1 MKKYGKTIGL
11 LAVLILLVA
20 GAGIAYTALKD
31 QVDAPSALGQMT
43 QTADG
48 SEEGRDDT
56 AEESD
61 AVEDGTAED
70 GGAVGED
77 STAEEGGAVEGD
89 DTAEADSAEKDGAAD
104 GSETAEAGQ
113 DADSGTDAE
122 ADDTSSQRQQAVDFT
137 VFDAEGQEVKLSDFF
152 GKPVV
157 VNFWATWCGYCKQE
171 MPDFQ
176 EVYEE
181 YKDQVH
187 FLMIQSTDGSRETKE
202 MGEAYIQEEGY
213 SFPVYYDE
221 NREAVY
227 VYSVYSLPTTILLD
241 AEGRVA
247 AYNPGLVEKEPL
259 TAAIETLLEEQESG

>member
-1 MKKYGKTIGL
+1 M
-11 LAVLILLVA
+11 
-20 GAGIAYTALKD
+20 
-31 QVDAPSALGQMT
+31 
-43 QTADG
+43 
-48 SEEGRDDT
+48 
-56 AEESD
+56 
-61 AVEDGTAED
+61 
-70 GGAVGED
+70 
-77 STAEEGGAVEGD
+77 
-89 DTAEADSAEKDGAAD
+89 
-104 GSETAEAGQ
+104 
-113 DADSGTDAE
+113 E
-122 ADDTSSQRQQAVDFT
+122 ADDASSQRQQAVDFT

>member
-31 QVDAPSALGQMT
+31 QVDAPSALDQMT

-61 AVEDGTAED
+61 AV
-70 GGAVGED
+70 ED

-122 ADDTSSQRQQAVDFT
+122 AGDTSSQRQQAVDFT

>member
-31 QVDAPSALGQMT
+31 QVDAPSALDQMT

-61 AVEDGTAED
+61 AVEDGTAEE
-70 GGAVGED
+70 GGAVEED
-77 STAEEGGAVEGD
+77 STAEE
-89 DTAEADSAEKDGAAD
+89 DGVV
-104 GSETAEAGQ
+104 
-113 DADSGTDAE
+113 E
-122 ADDTSSQRQQAVDFT
+122 ADDASSQRQQAVDFT

>member
-31 QVDAPSALGQMT
+31 QVDAPSALDQMT
-43 QTADG
+43 QT
-48 SEEGRDDT
+48 
-56 AEESD
+56 
-61 AVEDGTAED
+61 ED
-70 GGAVGED
+70 
-77 STAEEGGAVEGD
+77 GAVEGD
-89 DTAEADSAEKDGAAD
+89 DTAEADSAEKDGAAE
-104 GSETAEAGQ
+104 GSETAEVGQ
-113 DADSGTDAE
+113 EADSGTD

>member
-31 QVDAPSALGQMT
+31 QVDAPSALDQMT
-43 QTADG
+43 QT
-48 SEEGRDDT
+48 
-56 AEESD
+56 
-61 AVEDGTAED
+61 ED
-70 GGAVGED
+70 
-77 STAEEGGAVEGD
+77 GAVEGD

-113 DADSGTDAE
+113 DADSGTD

>member
-31 QVDAPSALGQMT
+31 QVDAPSALDQMT

-61 AVEDGTAED
+61 AVEDGTAE
-70 GGAVGED
+70 
-77 STAEEGGAVEGD
+77 EGGAVEGD
-89 DTAEADSAEKDGAAD
+89 DTAEADSAEKDGVAE

-113 DADSGTDAE
+113 DADSGTD

>member
-31 QVDAPSALGQMT
+31 QVDAPSALDQMT

-61 AVEDGTAED
+61 AVEDGTAEE
-70 GGAVGED
+70 GGAVEED
-77 STAEEGGAVEGD
+77 STAEE
-89 DTAEADSAEKDGAAD
+89 DGVV
-104 GSETAEAGQ
+104 
-113 DADSGTDAE
+113 E
-122 ADDTSSQRQQAVDFT
+122 ADDASSQRQQAVDFT

-176 EVYEE
+176 EVYEK

>member
-31 QVDAPSALGQMT
+31 QVDAPSALDQMT

-48 SEEGRDDT
+48 SEEGR
-56 AEESD
+56 
-61 AVEDGTAED
+61 
-70 GGAVGED
+70 
-77 STAEEGGAVEGD
+77 D

-113 DADSGTDAE
+113 EADSGTDAE

-221 NREAVY
+221 NREGVY

>member
-1 MKKYGKTIGL
+1 M
-11 LAVLILLVA
+11 
-20 GAGIAYTALKD
+20 
-31 QVDAPSALGQMT
+31 
-43 QTADG
+43 
-48 SEEGRDDT
+48 
-56 AEESD
+56 
-61 AVEDGTAED
+61 
-70 GGAVGED
+70 
-77 STAEEGGAVEGD
+77 
-89 DTAEADSAEKDGAAD
+89 
-104 GSETAEAGQ
+104 
-113 DADSGTDAE
+113 
-122 ADDTSSQRQQAVDFT
+122 
-137 VFDAEGQEVKLSDFF
+137 FDAEGQEVKLSDFF